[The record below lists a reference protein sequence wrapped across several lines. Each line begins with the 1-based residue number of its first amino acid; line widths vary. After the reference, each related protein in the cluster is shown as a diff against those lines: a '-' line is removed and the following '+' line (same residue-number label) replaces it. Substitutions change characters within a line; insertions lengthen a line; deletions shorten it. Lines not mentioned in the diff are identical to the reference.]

1 MFSGNWSLNVLK
13 EKYVCV
19 WERRGETKQSSVL
32 HAGVLGVSVKS
43 TGGGWA
49 VGWARQWRPEET
61 HRYTATPGKGRVRAS
76 PKPQPMTVSN
86 PPAPYVFLCF
96 MDISGEQLPHK
107 MTPDKRGSKCW
118 GLMSCRLLSISLGGR
133 YFPTEPFTRLGR
145 GYNGWQTRDQSS
157 LLLDSSTRDLTT
169 IFHSADEL

>member
-1 MFSGNWSLNVLK
+1 M
-13 EKYVCV
+13 
-19 WERRGETKQSSVL
+19 
-32 HAGVLGVSVKS
+32 
-43 TGGGWA
+43 
-49 VGWARQWRPEET
+49 
-61 HRYTATPGKGRVRAS
+61 RAS

-133 YFPTEPFTRLGR
+133 YFPTEPFTRLGHGSMGDRPVTNPHFCWTHPHATSPQFFTLKMNFRDHFTAR
-145 GYNGWQTRDQSS
+145 GLGQGSFVLLCGHKARLCVSAFFSS
-157 LLLDSSTRDLTT
+157 FAFQVNFWTPFKALHCKLK
-169 IFHSADEL
+169 H